1 MVEVGMAIYIVKKRG
16 GVWTV
21 AASEVLLSFECYS
34 AAIDAAQRAADDLE
48 RSKPSQLK
56 TPSRLAVR
64 ENDAGV
70 GLSEF
75 CADAGLCTV
84 ANTTICK
91 FASPCAR

>member
-21 AASEVLLSFECYS
+21 AASEVLLSFESYS

-64 ENDAGV
+64 ENNAV
-70 GLSEF
+70 WVS
-75 CADAGLCTV
+75 A
-84 ANTTICK
+84 K
-91 FASPCAR
+91 FAPMQNSVRYRT